1 MSSQEP
7 PIVETRNLTRKYGKV
22 KAVSGVDLRIAPG
35 EKVVLIGP
43 NGSGK
48 TTLIKLLSTLIK
60 PTDGSLKLLGTDVS
74 SGGASV
80 RRRVGVLLH
89 ESLLYNRLTARE
101 NLHFYAKMFQVS
113 NREERIEELA
123 GELGITDLMDTR
135 VAVLSHG
142 QRKRVSLLR
151 SLLHSPSLLLLDEPD
166 SGLDPEAVEGLLQV
180 VLRNGR
186 TVVMSTHNFEHGL
199 NMAQRIIG
207 LKGGKT
213 VMDLRRDS
221 IGRSE
226 LESMYQRLVAA

>member
-7 PIVETRNLTRKYGKV
+7 PVVETRNLTRKYGKV

-113 NREERIEELA
+113 NWEERIGELA

-135 VAVLSHG
+135 VAALSHG